1 MTQEH
6 ATPVTVAVDATGADL
21 GPAEV
26 ALGAARAAQGGLRVL
41 LFGPA
46 AELRGALTAAGGSDA
61 VEVID
66 APVSIAKEPDPA
78 RAVRQ
83 LPHASI
89 VQAVQAVA
97 DGRAQAFVAAGA
109 TGAALAAGMGIL
121 GRAEGIRR
129 PAIAAPIPL
138 PGAEVLLLDVG
149 ANASVRPEHLEQF
162 AFMGRAFAQTVVGVE
177 HPRVALL
184 SNGEEST
191 RGTDLVREVHER
203 LSNHAGLGFIG
214 NVDGAGIPAGVA
226 DVIVTDGFTGNI
238 ALKAIEGVSGEM
250 FKLIRS
256 TLGASPRGKAGGL
269 LIRGPLRGLRDTL
282 DPELQGGAYLL
293 GLSAVGVIAHGRF
306 SAVGFE
312 HAITRAGRT
321 VREDLLSRTQTALE
335 AAGALHVRR
344 KRSASPDTVTP

>member
-1 MTQEH
+1 MT
-6 ATPVTVAVDATGADL
+6 TVTVAVDATGADL

-26 ALGAARAAQGGLRVL
+26 ARGAARAAVGGVRVL

-46 AELRGALTAAGGSDA
+46 AELHAALPEGGAPG

-66 APVSIAKEPDPA
+66 APVSIAKEADPA

-83 LPHASI
+83 TPHASI

-109 TGAALAAGMGIL
+109 TGAALAAGMGVL

-138 PGAEVLLLDVG
+138 PGAEVVLLDVG

-162 AFMGRAFAQTVVGVE
+162 AFMGRAFAQTVVGIP
-177 HPRVALL
+177 HPRVGLL
-184 SNGEEST
+184 SNGEEAT
-191 RGTDLVREVHER
+191 RGTDLVKEVHAR
-203 LSNHAGLGFIG
+203 LSAHAGLGFIG

-238 ALKAIEGVSGEM
+238 ALKAMEGVSGQL
-250 FKLIRS
+250 FGLIRS
-256 TLGASPRGKAGGL
+256 TLTASPRGKAGGL

-293 GLSAVGVIAHGRF
+293 GLASLGVIAHGRF
-306 SAVGFE
+306 SSVGFE
-312 HAITRAGRT
+312 HAVGRAARA
-321 VREDLLSRTQTALE
+321 VREDLLAQTQASLE
-335 AAGALHVRR
+335 AAGALHARR
-344 KRSASPDTVTP
+344 KRSASADTVAP

>member
-1 MTQEH
+1 MR
-6 ATPVTVAVDATGADL
+6 AAVDGT
-21 GPAEV
+21 
-26 ALGAARAAQGGLRVL
+26 RVL

-46 AELRGALTAAGGSDA
+46 AELNAALREVPDAA

-66 APVSIAKEPDPA
+66 APVSIAKVADPA

-83 LPHASI
+83 VPDASI

-97 DGRAQAFVAAGA
+97 DGRADAFVAAGA

-138 PGAEVLLLDVG
+138 PGAEVVLLDVG

-162 AFMGRAFAQTVVGVE
+162 AFMGRAFAQHVVGIAD
-177 HPRVALL
+177 PRVALL
-184 SNGEEST
+184 SNGEEAT
-191 RGTDLVREVHER
+191 RGTDLVKEVHAR
-203 LSNHAGLGFIG
+203 LAAHEALGFVG

-238 ALKAIEGVSGEM
+238 ALKAMEGVSAQL
-250 FKLIRS
+250 FALIRS
-256 TLGASPRGKAGGL
+256 TLAASPRGKAGGL
-269 LIRGPLRGLRDTL
+269 LVRGPLRGLRDTL

-293 GLSAVGVIAHGRF
+293 GLASLGVIAHGRF
-306 SAVGFE
+306 TATGFE
-312 HAITRAGRT
+312 HAIRRAARAT
-321 VREDLLSRTQTALE
+321 AQDLLGQTQSSLA
-335 AAGALHVRR
+335 AAGALQSRR
-344 KRSASPDTVTP
+344 KRSAAPDTVTG

>member
-1 MTQEH
+1 MT
-6 ATPVTVAVDATGADL
+6 VTVAVDATGADL

-26 ALGAARAAQGGLRVL
+26 ARGAARAARSGIGVL

-46 AELRGALTAAGGSDA
+46 AELHAELDERDTAN

-109 TGAALAAGMGIL
+109 TGAALAAGMGVL
-121 GRAEGIRR
+121 GRADGIRR

-138 PGAEVLLLDVG
+138 PGAEVVLLDVG

-162 AFMGRAFAQTVVGVE
+162 AFMGRAFSQRVVGVDR
-177 HPRVALL
+177 PRVALL
-184 SNGEEST
+184 SNGEEAT
-191 RGTDLVREVHER
+191 RGTELVREVHTR
-203 LSNHAGLGFIG
+203 LSAHAGLGFIG
-214 NVDGAGIPAGVA
+214 NIDGAGIAAGVA

-238 ALKAIEGVSGEM
+238 ALKAMEGVSGQL
-250 FKLIRS
+250 FSLIRS
-256 TLGASPRGKAGGL
+256 TLTQSPRGKAGGL

-293 GLSAVGVIAHGRF
+293 GLSALGVIAHGRF
-306 SAVGFE
+306 GAVGFE
-312 HAITRAGRT
+312 HAVLRAARA
-321 VREDLLSRTQTALE
+321 VREELLAGTHDALE
-335 AAGALHVRR
+335 QAGALHRR
-344 KRSASPDTVTP
+344 RTRSATADTVTP

>member
-1 MTQEH
+1 MK
-6 ATPVTVAVDATGADL
+6 VTVAVDATGADL

-26 ALGAARAAQGGLRVL
+26 ARGAARAATGGTRVL

-46 AELRGALTAAGGSDA
+46 AELHAGLEEAGAAD

-97 DGRAQAFVAAGA
+97 DGKAQAFVAAGA
-109 TGAALAAGMGIL
+109 TGAALASGMAIL

-129 PAIAAPIPL
+129 PAIAAMIPL
-138 PGAEVLLLDVG
+138 PGAEVIMLDVG

-162 AFMGRAFAQTVVGVE
+162 AFMGRAFAQTVVGIE

-191 RGTDLVREVHER
+191 RGTDVVREVHER
-203 LSNHAGLGFIG
+203 LSQHGGLGFVG
-214 NVDGAGIPAGVA
+214 NIDGAGIPAGVA
-226 DVIVTDGFTGNI
+226 DVVVTDGFTGNI
-238 ALKAIEGVSGEM
+238 ALKAMEGVSTQL
-250 FKLIRS
+250 FHLIRGTIMAS
-256 TLGASPRGKAGGL
+256 TRGKAGGL
-269 LIRGPLRGLRDTL
+269 LLRAPLRGLRDTL
-282 DPELQGGAYLL
+282 DPELMGGAYLL
-293 GLSAVGVIAHGRF
+293 GLSALGVIAHGRF
-306 SAVGFE
+306 SSVGFE
-312 HAITRAGRT
+312 HAVARASRA
-321 VREDLLSRTQTALE
+321 VSEDLLARTQASLAE
-335 AAGALHVRR
+335 AGALHSRR

>member
-1 MTQEH
+1 M
-6 ATPVTVAVDATGADL
+6 VTVAVDATGADL

-26 ALGAARAAQGGLRVL
+26 ARGAARAAQGGVRVL

-46 AELRGALTAAGGSDA
+46 AELQAALAEAKA
-61 VEVID
+61 PQHVEVID
-66 APVSIAKEPDPA
+66 APRSIAKEADPA

-83 LPHASI
+83 VPDASI

-109 TGAALAAGMGIL
+109 TGAALAAGMAVL

-138 PGAEVLLLDVG
+138 PGAEVVLLDVG

-162 AFMGRAFAQTVVGVE
+162 AFMGRAFSQTVLGVAD
-177 HPRVALL
+177 PRVALL
-184 SNGEEST
+184 SNGEEAT
-191 RGTDLVREVHER
+191 RGTDLVREVHAR
-203 LSNHAGLGFIG
+203 LSAHAGLGFVG

-238 ALKAIEGVSGEM
+238 ALKAMEGVSGQL
-250 FKLIRS
+250 FALIRS
-256 TLGASPRGKAGGL
+256 TLTASPRGKAGGL

-293 GLSAVGVIAHGRF
+293 GLASLGVIAHGRF
-306 SAVGFE
+306 SATGFE
-312 HAITRAGRT
+312 HAIVRAARA
-321 VREDLLSRTQTALE
+321 VEQELLRKTQASLE
-335 AAGALHVRR
+335 AAGALHARR
-344 KRSASPDTVTP
+344 KRSAGADTVGA

>member
-1 MTQEH
+1 VT
-6 ATPVTVAVDATGADL
+6 VTVAVDATGADL

-26 ALGAARAAQGGLRVL
+26 ARGAARAARSGIGVL

-46 AELRGALTAAGGSDA
+46 AELHAALEECGAGNI
-61 VEVID
+61 VVVD

-89 VQAVQAVA
+89 VQTVQAVA

-109 TGAALAAGMGIL
+109 TGAALAAGMGVL

-138 PGAEVLLLDVG
+138 PGAEVVLLDVG
-149 ANASVRPEHLEQF
+149 ANATVRPEHLEQF
-162 AFMGRAFAQTVVGVE
+162 AFMGRAFAQTVVGIE
-177 HPRVALL
+177 HPRIALL
-184 SNGEEST
+184 SNGEEAT

-203 LSNHAGLGFIG
+203 LSGHAGLGFIG

-238 ALKAIEGVSGEM
+238 ALKAMEGVSGQL
-250 FKLIRS
+250 FGLIRS
-256 TLGASPRGKAGGL
+256 TLAGSARGKAGGL
-269 LIRGPLRGLRDTL
+269 LVRGPLRGLRDVL

-312 HAITRAGRT
+312 HAVSRAARA
-321 VREDLLSRTQTALE
+321 VSEDLLARTQTSLQQ
-335 AAGALHVRR
+335 AGALQVRR
-344 KRSASPDTVTP
+344 KRSASPDTVGP

>member
-1 MTQEH
+1 M
-6 ATPVTVAVDATGADL
+6 VTVAVDATGADL

-26 ALGAARAAQGGLRVL
+26 ARGAARAVQGGMRVL

-46 AELRGALTAAGGSDA
+46 AELQAALAEAGDPQH
-61 VEVID
+61 VDVVD
-66 APVSIAKEPDPA
+66 APRSIAKEADPA

-83 LPHASI
+83 MPDASI

-109 TGAALAAGMGIL
+109 TGAALAAGMGVL

-138 PGAEVLLLDVG
+138 PGAEVVLLDVG

-162 AFMGRAFAQTVVGVE
+162 AFMGRAFSQTVLGVE
-177 HPRVALL
+177 QPRVALL
-184 SNGEEST
+184 SNGEEAT
-191 RGTDLVREVHER
+191 RGTDLVKEVHAR
-203 LSNHAGLGFIG
+203 LSAHASLGFVG

-238 ALKAIEGVSGEM
+238 ALKAMEGVSGQL
-250 FKLIRS
+250 FSLIRS
-256 TLGASPRGKAGGL
+256 TLTASPRGKAGGL

-293 GLSAVGVIAHGRF
+293 GLASLGVIAHGRF
-306 SAVGFE
+306 TATGFE
-312 HAITRAGRT
+312 HAILRAARA
-321 VREDLLSRTQTALE
+321 VEQDLLSKTQASLAE
-335 AAGALHVRR
+335 AGALHARR
-344 KRSASPDTVTP
+344 TRSARADTVGA